1 MRLYENLEFI
11 VCDMADERLIPN
23 RPNPDDSRIPAAD
36 KDLIVYSIA
45 FAIPNQKAFALWHPE
60 FLDSSGKLNKT
71 GRAAC
76 TQFFNYSK
84 NREYADN
91 YAAYLKEFLSKKE
104 SGVKSETSAIIDD
117 ARKDNARVALYNKVI
132 RLIEGDD
139 ELDPDT
145 LKIAVDMAKKLSIVA
160 DDVEEQVI
168 KPIRVLPERCGSCR
182 MRIFTES
189 MVSEG
194 KVLDMC
200 QWCKARKCAEE
211 HGCRFNDGKDLLE
224 IPKEVIDELESKNNV
239 RMEDILSG
247 RIEN

>member
-1 MRLYENLEFI
+1 
-11 VCDMADERLIPN
+11 MAETERLLPN
-23 RPNPDDSRIPAAD
+23 RPIPDTSKIPASD
-36 KDLIVYSIA
+36 KDMLSYTIA
-45 FAIPNQKAFALWHPE
+45 FSIPNQKAFALWHPE

-84 NREYADN
+84 NREYADS

-104 SGVKSETSAIIDD
+104 SGTKPETSAIIDD

-160 DDVEEQVI
+160 DDAEEQVI
-168 KPIRVLPERCGSCR
+168 KPIRVLPTKCKAECR
-182 MRIFTES
+182 YRAFVETQVLEGRIFDDCS
-189 MVSEG
+189 Y
-194 KVLDMC
+194 C
-200 QWCKARKCAEE
+200 RARAYAEE
-211 HGCRFNDGKDLLE
+211 HGFKYDPCKLLDV
-224 IPKEVIDELESKNNV
+224 PQDVIDELDSKNDV
-239 RMEDILSG
+239 KLEQILKG
-247 RIEN
+247 EIEN

>member
-1 MRLYENLEFI
+1 
-11 VCDMADERLIPN
+11 MAETERLLPN
-23 RPNPDDSRIPAAD
+23 RPVPDDSKIPAAD
-36 KDLIVYSIA
+36 KDLIVYAIA

-84 NREYADN
+84 NREYADS
-91 YAAYLKEFLSKKE
+91 YAAYLKAFLSKKE

-168 KPIRVLPERCGSCR
+168 KPIRVLPTKCKAECR
-182 MRIFTES
+182 YRAFVETQ
-189 MVSEG
+189 
-194 KVLDMC
+194 VLDGRVFDDC
-200 QWCKARKCAEE
+200 EYCRARAYAEE
-211 HGCRFNDGKDLLE
+211 HGFKYDPCKLLDV
-224 IPKEVIDELESKNNV
+224 PQDVIDELDSKNDV
-239 RMEDILSG
+239 KLEQILKG
-247 RIEN
+247 EIEN

>member
-1 MRLYENLEFI
+1 
-11 VCDMADERLIPN
+11 MAETERLLPN
-23 RPNPDDSRIPAAD
+23 RPIPDDSKIPASD
-36 KDLIVYSIA
+36 KDLLSYAIA
-45 FAIPNQKAFALWHPE
+45 FSIPNQKAFALWHPE

-76 TQFFNYSK
+76 TQFFNYNK

-104 SGVKSETSAIIDD
+104 QPKSETSAIIDD

-160 DDVEEQVI
+160 DDVENQEV
-168 KPIRVLPERCGSCR
+168 KPVRFLPERCFSGCRYRLFVENAVKGGSV
-182 MRIFTES
+182 IDE
-189 MVSEG
+189 
-194 KVLDMC
+194 C
-200 QWCKARKCAEE
+200 QYCKALSYAKENGYRDDSTK
-211 HGCRFNDGKDLLE
+211 RLD
-224 IPKEVIDELESKNNV
+224 IPKEVLDTEPENTIKTL
-239 RMEDILSG
+239 DILAG
-247 RIEN
+247 KIDN

>member
-1 MRLYENLEFI
+1 
-11 VCDMADERLIPN
+11 MADTERLLPN

-45 FAIPNQKAFALWHPE
+45 FSIPNQKAFALWHPE

-91 YAAYLKEFLSKKE
+91 YAAYLKAFLSKKE

-160 DDVEEQVI
+160 DDAEEQVI
-168 KPIRVLPERCGSCR
+168 KPVRFLPERCFSGCRYRLFVENAVKGGSV
-182 MRIFTES
+182 IDE
-189 MVSEG
+189 
-194 KVLDMC
+194 C
-200 QWCKARKCAEE
+200 QYCKALAYATKN
-211 HGCRFNDGKDLLE
+211 GYKDDSTKRLD
-224 IPKEVIDELESKNNV
+224 IPKEVLDAEPENTIKTL
-239 RMEDILSG
+239 DILSG
-247 RIEN
+247 KIEN

>member
-1 MRLYENLEFI
+1 
-11 VCDMADERLIPN
+11 MADTERLLPN
-23 RPNPDDSRIPAAD
+23 RPNPDTSKIPASD
-36 KDLIVYSIA
+36 KDMLSYAIA
-45 FAIPNQKAFALWHPE
+45 FSIPNQKAFALWHPE

-76 TQFFNYSK
+76 TQFFNYTK
-84 NREYADN
+84 NREYADS

-104 SGVKSETSAIIDD
+104 SGTKPETSAIIDD

-168 KPIRVLPERCGSCR
+168 KPIRVLPTKCKAECR
-182 MRIFTES
+182 YRAFVETQ
-189 MVSEG
+189 
-194 KVLDMC
+194 VLDGRVFDDC
-200 QWCKARKCAEE
+200 EYCRARAYAEE
-211 HGCRFNDGKDLLE
+211 HGFKYDPCKLLDV
-224 IPKEVIDELESKNNV
+224 PQDVIDELDSKNNV
-239 RMEDILSG
+239 KMEDILSG

>member
-1 MRLYENLEFI
+1 
-11 VCDMADERLIPN
+11 MADERLIPN
-23 RPNPDDSRIPAAD
+23 RPNPDTSKIPASD
-36 KDLIVYSIA
+36 KDMIA
-45 FAIPNQKAFALWHPE
+45 YMVAFNVPNQKAFALWHPE
-60 FLDSSGKLNKT
+60 FLDSSGKLSKT

-84 NREYADN
+84 NREYADS

-104 SGVKSETSAIIDD
+104 SGTKPETSAIIDD

-160 DDVEEQVI
+160 DDAEEQVI
-168 KPIRVLPERCGSCR
+168 KPIRVLPTKCKAECR
-182 MRIFTES
+182 YRAFVETQ
-189 MVSEG
+189 
-194 KVLDMC
+194 VLDGRVFDDC
-200 QWCKARKCAEE
+200 EYCRARAYAEE
-211 HGCRFNDGKDLLE
+211 HGFKYDPCKLLDV
-224 IPKEVIDELESKNNV
+224 PQDVIDELDSKNNI

>member
-1 MRLYENLEFI
+1 
-11 VCDMADERLIPN
+11 MAIDSLIPR
-23 RPNPDDSRIPAAD
+23 RPQCIESKLTVLEKNCIEYA
-36 KDLIVYSIA
+36 VA
-45 FAIPNQKAFALWHPE
+45 FSARNEEAFLLFHPE
-60 FLDSSGKLNKT
+60 YITSDGKLSNEGK
-71 GRAAC
+71 RRC
-76 TQFFNYSK
+76 KDFFSYSK
-84 NREYADN
+84 NKEYRDA

-104 SGVKSETSAIIDD
+104 QPKSEASAIIDD

-132 RLIEGDD
+132 RLIDGDD

-211 HGCRFNDGKDLLE
+211 HGYRFNDGKDLLE
-224 IPKEVIDELESKNNV
+224 IPKEAIDELESKNNV

-247 RIEN
+247 RVDN